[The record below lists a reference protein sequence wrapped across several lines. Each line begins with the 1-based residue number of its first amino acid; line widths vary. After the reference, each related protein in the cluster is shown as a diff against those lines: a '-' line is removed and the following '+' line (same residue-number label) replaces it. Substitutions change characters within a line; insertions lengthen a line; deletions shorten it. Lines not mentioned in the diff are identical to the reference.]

1 MEAMPEQWTEGRLDE
16 LSSKVDRGFQQVDRR
31 FEQVD
36 RRFEKIDA
44 DIHALRVEMKTEL
57 TTLRSEMNE
66 GTKGLRKEM
75 GRVNDRIDSVQRA
88 VAFAAV
94 AQTSAIVA
102 GFAGICTVLAALL

>member
-16 LSSKVDRGFQQVDRR
+16 LSSKVDRGF
-31 FEQVD
+31 EQVD
-36 RRFEKIDA
+36 RRFERIDA

-66 GTKGLRKEM
+66 DTKGLRKEM
-75 GRVNDRIDSVQRA
+75 ERVNDRIDSVQRA
-88 VAFAAV
+88 VAFAAA
-94 AQTSAIVA
+94 AQTSAIIA